1 MATIFTN
8 NSVLQTLSF
17 IRKFQPTSL
26 MASIS
31 IQKVPN
37 CVNCIF
43 YSKYTYSCARVFT
56 KVDPKIETFH
66 YPKTITARKHD
77 YLCGIGGKYFT
88 DKKFA
93 NDCNN
98 SHIMG

>member
-1 MATIFTN
+1 MAVIFTS
-8 NSVLQTLSF
+8 NSVLQTSSF
-17 IRKFQPTSL
+17 IRKFPPTSL
-26 MASIS
+26 MAPIS

-43 YSKYTYSCARVFT
+43 YSKCTHICARVFI
-56 KVDPKIETFH
+56 KVHPKIETFH

-77 YLCGIGGKYFT
+77 YLCGIGGKYFA
-88 DKKFA
+88 DKKLA
-93 NDCNN
+93 NNCNN